1 MRFSPSDELAGEV
14 TEAGFEL
21 VELVA
26 VEGPGWLARDFDRI
40 WSIPQQRDRLLAAL
54 RKVEHQPA
62 LLGAS
67 SHILASGGVST
78 PALKAIRAI
87 WTRDQLVRQPTSRL
101 LTPIA
106 SVDQRPVTATT
117 YPLCS
122 ARSPN
127 AKRFVFPRVR

>member
-1 MRFSPSDELAGEV
+1 MRFFHLPDEWLGEV

-67 SHILASGGVST
+67 SHILASGGSEHARSQSHPSHLDKGPVS
-78 PALKAIRAI
+78 PSANF
-87 WTRDQLVRQPTSRL
+87 
-101 LTPIA
+101 PIA
-106 SVDQRPVTATT
+106 HADWPQWI
-117 YPLCS
+117 
-122 ARSPN
+122 N
-127 AKRFVFPRVR
+127 AP